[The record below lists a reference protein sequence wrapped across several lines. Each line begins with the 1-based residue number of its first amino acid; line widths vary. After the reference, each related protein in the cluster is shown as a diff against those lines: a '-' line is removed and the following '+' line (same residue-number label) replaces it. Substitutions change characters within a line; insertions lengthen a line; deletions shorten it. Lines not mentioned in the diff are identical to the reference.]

1 MRTLLPLFLLV
12 GCHPHASVSHPPAAS
27 HEHGHGHGEHCHREH
42 GHGEHAEHG
51 HGHRAHEMPHRFE
64 DAEAWAKRFDD
75 PSRDAWQKPDAVI
88 ANLALPPGATVA
100 DVGAGTGYF
109 AVRLARAVPQGKVF
123 ASDIEP
129 DMVRY
134 LGERAGRE
142 SLTNLVAVQGQ
153 PEGPALPQAVD
164 VVLMVDVLHHIGHGD
179 EAEATRVRYF
189 ETLAASLARG
199 GRVVIVD
206 FKPDAPED
214 GPGPPKRHRLAAAA
228 VVELLGRAGYELR
241 AQDDTTLAYQYVL
254 QFVRRP

>member
-27 HEHGHGHGEHCHREH
+27 H
-42 GHGEHAEHG
+42 EHG

-134 LGERAGRE
+134 LGERAGRDGDGGAGE
-142 SLTNLVAVQGQ
+142 CAVIGGGDG
-153 PEGPALPQAVD
+153 EG
-164 VVLMVDVLHHIGHGD
+164 
-179 EAEATRVRYF
+179 
-189 ETLAASLARG
+189 AA
-199 GRVVIVD
+199 
-206 FKPDAPED
+206 
-214 GPGPPKRHRLAAAA
+214 
-228 VVELLGRAGYELR
+228 GRADDARLDVDRRDLHPVAAR
-241 AQDDTTLAYQYVL
+241 AEERERQRHGQGDGAGERERDAVGGEH
-254 QFVRRP
+254 R